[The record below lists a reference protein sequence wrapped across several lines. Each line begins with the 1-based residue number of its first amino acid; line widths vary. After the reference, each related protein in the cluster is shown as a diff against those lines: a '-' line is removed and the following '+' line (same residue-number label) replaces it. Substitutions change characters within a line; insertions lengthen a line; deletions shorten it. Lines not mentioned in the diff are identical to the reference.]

1 MKKELVMQAVQ
12 TAKQMD
18 DAGVSVVPKDGTP
31 LMSLVGALD
40 PINAF
45 HAPIG
50 GSPVTPSETRQMLS
64 MDALSLNVEM
74 VSGVESIFNKTV
86 QALADDIA
94 PFVTAHVSA
103 AKNVVLPLM
112 LECEE
117 NLTNFLATTAIPP
130 AEQDFAVKVRQLPEI
145 LLDDSFLGMGLEA
158 FADAGEK
165 VSNEV
170 VSLKLKNAEAIDA
183 IVAGATALGNDRLNG
198 LLGKWLARA
207 NFEQMKRTLMVNFYD
222 GSVVDNTS
230 DLNERGQKPLSGIF
244 YFYEQYGFA
253 VTQGVSSF
261 TRLDTALACYL
272 LATWLS
278 ENVQET
284 SLSLADYKSNAE
296 QMRADAAAVI
306 FSTLRRV
313 KIQLETNT
321 MVLEYN
327 SVNKEVVVLNPVYT
341 NWLEQGGS
349 PEVLFG
355 FLVAGTSYF
364 DVALINER
372 LEEGKRA
379 WNSYLMYRGSKDS
392 DRAFETF
399 KSYIVSYMSNKM
411 AELTEVEKAYLADG
425 AEVTHRSRVAELVKA
440 EIDHFDHRL
449 LDDIPHLA
457 MHLVAKA
464 RFFFTSAYLILNEMR
479 LASKE
484 NPNIDPREAAGLA
497 VAKYIV
503 QYLAE
508 QMVKTKPV

>member
-1 MKKELVMQAVQ
+1 MKKEFVMQTVQ
-12 TAKQMD
+12 TAVQLSN
-18 DAGVSVVPKDGTP
+18 AGISVVPKDGTP

-40 PINAF
+40 PLSALPV
-45 HAPIG
+45 AAG
-50 GSPVTPSETRQMLS
+50 DTSPDIAKTRQMLTL
-64 MDALSLNVEM
+64 DCLSTNVEM
-74 VSGVESIFNKTV
+74 VSGADSIFNKTV

-145 LLDDSFLGMGLEA
+145 IQDESFLGMGLDA
-158 FADAGEK
+158 FASAGEN
-165 VSNEV
+165 VSNDYTT
-170 VSLKLKNAEAIDA
+170 LRLKNPEAVDA
-183 IVAGATALGNDRLNG
+183 IVAGAISLGNERLNT

-207 NFEQMKRTLMVNFYD
+207 NYEQMKRVLMVNFYEN
-222 GSVVDNTS
+222 GAVDCRG
-230 DLNERGQKPLSGIF
+230 DLNERGLKPLSGVF
-244 YFYEQYGFA
+244 YYYDHYSYMA
-253 VTQGVSSF
+253 TQGVSSF
-261 TRLDTALACYL
+261 TRLDNALACYL

-278 ENVQET
+278 ENVQE
-284 SLSLADYKSNAE
+284 SHLSLGDYKSNAE
-296 QMRADAAAVI
+296 QIRADAAAVI

-327 SVNKEVVVLNPVYT
+327 SINKEVSVLNPIYT
-341 NWLEQGGS
+341 TWLEQGGS
-349 PEVLFG
+349 PEILFG
-355 FLVAGTSYF
+355 FLVAGTNYF
-364 DVALINER
+364 DITVINER
-372 LEEGKRA
+372 KDEGMRA
-379 WNSYLMYRGSKDS
+379 WDAYLMYRNSSDG

-399 KSYIVSYMSNKM
+399 KSYIVSYMSSKM
-411 AELTEVEKAYLADG
+411 AELTEVEKAYLVDG

-484 NPNIDPREAAGLA
+484 NPSIDPREAAGLA

-508 QMVKTKPV
+508 QTVKTKPA